1 MNDVIHNIIFGL
13 CLFHLET
20 VNYKHNQE
28 FVKAFGEHLRKLR
41 LQHGH
46 SMRSFA
52 ILADIEYKQLSL
64 IEHGS
69 INTTISTVNALADA
83 LDLPVKELFDF
94 KVPAKSK

>member
-1 MNDVIHNIIFGL
+1 
-13 CLFHLET
+13 
-20 VNYKHNQE
+20 VNYKHNPE
-28 FVKAFGEHLRKLR
+28 FVKAFGEHVRKLR
-41 LQHGH
+41 LQQGH

-69 INTTISTVNALADA
+69 INTTISTAQTLAEALNI
-83 LDLPVKELFDF
+83 PVKDLFDF